1 MFPDIELFRI
11 QHKCTLSNMYKKY
24 AVLQHIYKLWK
35 KITILSYTT
44 MVIDDKHKTFDACFR
59 NVHIF

>member
-24 AVLQHIYKLWK
+24 AVLQHIHKLWK
-35 KITILSYTT
+35 KNHYPILHYNGN
-44 MVIDDKHKTFDACFR
+44 R
-59 NVHIF
+59 